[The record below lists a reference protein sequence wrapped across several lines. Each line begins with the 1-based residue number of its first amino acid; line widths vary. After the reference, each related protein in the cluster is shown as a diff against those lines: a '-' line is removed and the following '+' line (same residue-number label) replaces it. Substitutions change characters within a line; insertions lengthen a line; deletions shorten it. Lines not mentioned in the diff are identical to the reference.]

1 MTKKSDTNQADLLAA
16 ILPHVAFEGW
26 SVASFVAAVDDV
38 DISMEEA
45 RSICPRGAID
55 LAIAFHREGD
65 AAMVACLAKA
75 DLSDMRF
82 RDKVAT
88 ALRFRVEAMTDKE
101 AVRRASTHFAL
112 PMHAPDGARLIWE
125 TADHVWNALGDTS
138 RDGNWYSKRATLS
151 GVWAATV
158 LYWLGDVSVDHTETM
173 NFIDRR
179 IDNVMKFEELKAG
192 LRKNPMTKPLMSLQA
207 SLFEKLHA
215 PDSTS
220 LDNLPGRWK
229 GPVS

>member
-1 MTKKSDTNQADLLAA
+1 MTEKPDIKQTDLLAA

-26 SVASFVAAVDDV
+26 SEASFAAAVDDV
-38 DISMEEA
+38 KIAMEEA

-55 LAIAFHREGD
+55 LAMAFHREGD
-65 AAMVACLAKA
+65 AAMVQRLANA

-88 ALRFRVEAMTDKE
+88 ALRYRVEAMTDKE
-101 AVRRASTHFAL
+101 AVRRASTLFAL
-112 PMHAPDGARLIWE
+112 PVHVPEGARLIWE

-158 LYWLGDVSVDHTETM
+158 LYWLGDDSADQAETM

-179 IDNVMKFEELKAG
+179 IDDVM
-192 LRKNPMTKPLMSLQA
+192 
-207 SLFEKLHA
+207 
-215 PDSTS
+215 
-220 LDNLPGRWK
+220 
-229 GPVS
+229 